1 MIWIG
6 QYRETHKDSSLPSIF
21 RAVQNEPPADK
32 SIILRYLK
40 SGIVSAISP
49 GHLTDVIKGDG
60 TIISNITCLH
70 DCEFAWRSDLIY
82 YFENYNLLL
91 PPDFIAH
98 IHSKTK
104 PRQYKYTYTIAK
116 SYDRQAFFALQDAL
130 TVGLPSFMKKYRLL
144 EDVDG
149 TLIQVYKAGN
159 VVVKAFCDYE
169 IDAVFVDSDINL
181 NEILRFQLRKLR

>member
-32 SIILRYLK
+32 SIILQYLK

-49 GHLTDVIKGDG
+49 GHLTDVIKADG
-60 TIISNITCLH
+60 TIISNIACLH

-104 PRQYKYTYTIAK
+104 PRQFKYTYTIAK
-116 SYDRQAFFALQDAL
+116 HYDRQAFFALQDAL

-169 IDAVFVDSDINL
+169 IGAVFVDSDINL
-181 NEILRFQLRKLR
+181 SNILQETHS